1 MKAYIVNEND
11 SQEKKVQNS
20 SDDPELERIAY
31 LYNKYRKLMEL
42 EGRVMISYQWLIMP
56 EIVSR
61 LYK

>member
-42 EGRVMISYQWLIMP
+42 LRDE
-56 EIVSR
+56 
-61 LYK
+61 